1 MPDPDRPSPPKLW
14 KAGARSPLRWY
25 MAMLPVIVT
34 VNFAFAGFDVL
45 LSVWTHRAFHAGAG
59 GFGAMNAALSLG
71 QLMGSL
77 FAGPAARMSA
87 RTGLLAF
94 GGLTSMSMLVFSLSR
109 SMILSLPM
117 MFVLGAAIAII
128 NALGF
133 AMMQRAIPEG
143 VRGRAFGLIYTFGG
157 MATPLASAL
166 AGVSLRVVP
175 VTAGCGSP
183 PLRLPRCPSVGGA
196 WRPTGPR
203 AARRRRRPKTPDGAQ
218 AVQTGPP
225 T

>member
-1 MPDPDRPSPPKLW
+1 
-14 KAGARSPLRWY
+14 

-45 LSVWTHRAFHAGAG
+45 LSVWTHRELHAGAG

-175 VTAGCGSP
+175 VTAWMWLATASFAALSFGWWRVAP
-183 PLRLPRCPSVGGA
+183 DGA
-196 WRPTGPR
+196 A
-203 AARRRRRPKTPDGAQ
+203 AARRWRRPKTPDGAQ
-218 AVQTGPP
+218 AVQNRSSDLIYLSRCLQKRLEESAAWRSA
-225 T
+225 